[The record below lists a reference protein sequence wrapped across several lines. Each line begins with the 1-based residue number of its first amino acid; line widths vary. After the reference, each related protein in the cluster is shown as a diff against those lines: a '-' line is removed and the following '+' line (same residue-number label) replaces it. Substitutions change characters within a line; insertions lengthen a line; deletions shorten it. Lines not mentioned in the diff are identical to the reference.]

1 MTTWQPIETAP
12 KDGTSVLLCSTAD
25 VDQSWPHRVSWW
37 DSGPERWAIEHRPRP
52 DLGDG
57 WTETVYAEFFPTHW
71 QPLPAPPSAEPA
83 DPKSD

>member
-12 KDGTSVLLCSTAD
+12 KDGTHLLGYAPEFEHQPICTIEYSV
-25 VDQSWPHRVSWW
+25 RYKNWW
-37 DSGPERWAIEHRPRP
+37 SIGNCCQ
-52 DLGDG
+52 
-57 WTETVYAEFFPTHW
+57 PTHW